1 MIDYQIISTGS
12 KGNAVVIGGS
22 VLIDCG
28 VAFKAVEPFM
38 NDLRLVLLTHIHGDH
53 FNPSTIRNLSK
64 NRPLLRFAACRW
76 LIKPLV
82 DAGVNQRQI
91 DVLDPGYSYEYG
103 LCRVVPFSLMHDVP
117 NCGYKLHFPGGKAIY
132 ATDTG
137 NLNGITAKDYDL
149 YLIESNYKE
158 AEIRERIER
167 KKALNQFAYEYR
179 VIKTHLSEE
188 QCNEFIFSNIGPLG
202 VYVHLHTH
210 LEDDNDDRQA
220 ERTSEAL

>member
-12 KGNAVVIGGS
+12 KGNAVVVGGS

-53 FNPSTIRNLSK
+53 FNPATIRNLSK

-76 LIKPLV
+76 LIRPLV

-167 KKALNQFAYEYR
+167 KKAMNQFAYEYR

-188 QCNEFIFSNIGPLG
+188 QCNDFIFSNIGPLG

-210 LEDDNDDRQA
+210 LEDDSDDRQA
-220 ERTSEAL
+220 ERIVEAF

>member
-53 FNPSTIRNLSK
+53 FNPATIRNLSK

-137 NLNGITAKDYDL
+137 NMNGITAKDYDL

>member
-1 MIDYQIISTGS
+1 
-12 KGNAVVIGGS
+12 
-22 VLIDCG
+22 
-28 VAFKAVEPFM
+28 
-38 NDLRLVLLTHIHGDH
+38 
-53 FNPSTIRNLSK
+53 
-64 NRPLLRFAACRW
+64 
-76 LIKPLV
+76 
-82 DAGVNQRQI
+82 
-91 DVLDPGYSYEYG
+91 
-103 LCRVVPFSLMHDVP
+103 MHDVP

-137 NLNGITAKDYDL
+137 NMNGITAKDYDL

>member
-1 MIDYQIISTGS
+1 MVDYKILSTGS
-12 KGNAVVIGGS
+12 KGNAVIIGKA
-22 VLIDCG
+22 VLVDCG
-28 VAFKAVEPFM
+28 VAFKMIEPFV

-53 FNPSTIRNLSK
+53 FNPSAIRRLSHE
-64 NRPLLRFAACRW
+64 RPLLRFAACKW

-82 DAGVNQRQI
+82 GAGVNQRQI
-91 DVLDPGYSYEYG
+91 DVLETGFSYEYG
-103 LCRVVPFSLMHDVP
+103 LCKVIPFPLSHDVP

-132 ATDTG
+132 ATDSG

-149 YLIESNYKE
+149 DLIESNYRE
-158 AEIRERIER
+158 EEIRERIAQ

-179 VIKTHLSEE
+179 VLKTHLSEE

-210 LEDDNDDRQA
+210 LEDDADDRQA
-220 ERTSEAL
+220 EGITEAF